1 METPCWGRVPIGEEV
16 SSTRIW
22 FWCRW
27 WLDERWAVL
36 WAGARGLALKL
47 WRNLCSPKSKGWWG
61 KFDLSCLWEYLSA
74 AGSTMLLL
82 LWYFSDSSAFDRDG
96 LNLWEDGLFTV
107 MGWGG
112 RGAVVDICFRESSGA
127 WYRSAALW
135 TLSWYVHCSC
145 WSWITRPMI
154 SLFFYSLSW
163 SENDP
168 WLCWGPLL
176 PL

>member
-1 METPCWGRVPIGEEV
+1 MRDGQCFGLGHEGWRWSCEGTCALQSLKADGVNLTWVAFENTFQPQGRV
-16 SSTRIW
+16 
-22 FWCRW
+22 
-27 WLDERWAVL
+27 
-36 WAGARGLALKL
+36 
-47 WRNLCSPKSKGWWG
+47 
-61 KFDLSCLWEYLSA
+61 
-74 AGSTMLLL
+74 LLL